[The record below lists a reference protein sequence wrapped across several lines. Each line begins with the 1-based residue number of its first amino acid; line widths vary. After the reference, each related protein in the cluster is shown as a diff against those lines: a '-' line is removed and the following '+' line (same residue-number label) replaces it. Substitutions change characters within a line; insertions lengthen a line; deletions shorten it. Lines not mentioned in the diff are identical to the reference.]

1 MLAWPQREVELLP
14 FAACCAGLWKYDSA
28 PSHKC
33 KHKRERSSND
43 RHQRLQIAV
52 MRVIFTEKAREAL
65 KCGLHAEKGD
75 GDITRNGQEGV
86 IIWTF
91 ILKNTSCGWI

>member
-1 MLAWPQREVELLP
+1 MQ
-14 FAACCAGLWKYDSA
+14 
-28 PSHKC
+28 
-33 KHKRERSSND
+33 
-43 RHQRLQIAV
+43 
-52 MRVIFTEKAREAL
+52 VIFTEKAREAL